1 MNTSNS
7 NGGETYPRLLLSSVY
22 GVTAEQALFRD
33 LQLKGTLSS
42 GSQVEGSGR
51 EGGRDI
57 ALRGGHLPAGIQSPN
72 IGKGSISKGQLL
84 VPGHQASGPAVVLE
98 WLRVRAPK
106 WLRLKATARHNGAQF
121 EE

>member
-57 ALRGGHLPAGIQSPN
+57 ALRGAIYQPASSLPTLGRGASR
-72 IGKGSISKGQLL
+72 KGSCLCLDTRLRDRLL
-84 VPGHQASGPAVVLE
+84 CRSGS
-98 WLRVRAPK
+98 
-106 WLRLKATARHNGAQF
+106 G
-121 EE
+121 